1 MKAGDFVTSGFGH
14 LPMDTHEK
22 DAVGMQVQVK
32 FEQDED
38 VPLPLPMPT
47 PHV

>member
-1 MKAGDFVTSGFGH
+1 MKAGDFVISGFGH

-22 DAVGMQVQVK
+22 DAVGM
-32 FEQDED
+32 
-38 VPLPLPMPT
+38 PMPT